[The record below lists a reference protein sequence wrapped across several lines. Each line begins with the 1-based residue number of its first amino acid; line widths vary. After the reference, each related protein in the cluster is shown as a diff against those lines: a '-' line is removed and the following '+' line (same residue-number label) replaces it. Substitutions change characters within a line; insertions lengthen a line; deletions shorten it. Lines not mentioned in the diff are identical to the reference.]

1 MLNSNKV
8 SVQTPDKYELLKSDS
23 DITQIA
29 ERYVSYD
36 YAKVIR
42 EELASSDSM
51 YKALE
56 KMYDML
62 NGVIEQDTL
71 DLGDN
76 EKAKEFLE
84 TLFGMVA
91 HEL

>member
-8 SVQTPDKYELLKSDS
+8 SVQTPDSYELLMGDS

-29 ERYVSYD
+29 EKYVSHD

-42 EELASSDSM
+42 EELENSDSM
-51 YKALE
+51 YRALE

-62 NGVIEQDTL
+62 DNVIKQDTL

-76 EKAKEFLE
+76 EKAREFLE

>member
-1 MLNSNKV
+1 MLNSSKV
-8 SVQTPDKYELLKSDS
+8 SVQTPDKYELLMSDS

-36 YAKVIR
+36 YAKVIH
-42 EELASSDSM
+42 EELTNSDSM

-62 NGVIEQDTL
+62 DNVIRQDTL
-71 DLGDN
+71 NLGNN
-76 EKAKEFLE
+76 EKAMEFLE

>member
-1 MLNSNKV
+1 MLNSSKV
-8 SVQTPDKYELLKSDS
+8 SVQTPDKYELLMSDS

-36 YAKVIR
+36 YAKVIH
-42 EELASSDSM
+42 EELANSDSM

-62 NGVIEQDTL
+62 DNEIRQDTL
-71 DLGDN
+71 NLGDN

>member
-1 MLNSNKV
+1 MLNSSKV
-8 SVQTPDKYELLKSDS
+8 SVQTPDSYELLMSDS

-36 YAKVIR
+36 YAKVIH
-42 EELASSDSM
+42 EELANSDSM

-56 KMYDML
+56 KLYDML
-62 NGVIEQDTL
+62 YDALEHDTL
-71 DLGDN
+71 DLGD
-76 EKAKEFLE
+76 KDKTVGFLE
-84 TLFGMVA
+84 TILGIVT

>member
-1 MLNSNKV
+1 MLNSSKV
-8 SVQTPDKYELLKSDS
+8 SVQTPDKYELLMSDS

-36 YAKVIR
+36 YAKVIH
-42 EELASSDSM
+42 EELANSDSM

-62 NGVIEQDTL
+62 DNEIRQDTL
-71 DLGDN
+71 NLGNN
-76 EKAKEFLE
+76 EKAMEFLE

>member
-8 SVQTPDKYELLKSDS
+8 SVQTPDKCELLMSDS

-62 NGVIEQDTL
+62 DGAIEQDTL

-84 TLFGMVA
+84 TLFRIVA